1 MKFTTEQLA
10 VIENDQASFVVVA
23 AAGSGKTSVL
33 AERYLRLVQQGHSP
47 DSILT
52 ITFTNKAAADMKR
65 RIVNRLRRERLYDAA
80 QIAETGPIQTFH
92 AFCERILR
100 ENALLAGL
108 DPQFDILSPSDAS
121 QLRRQCIRDVLATD
135 LIDFPEAAELVRT
148 AAGKR
153 EFQATTPYQQLEDT
167 VIGVLERMH
176 SSTFSDDYYE
186 QKFGNLEAAR
196 ASFVQI
202 VQSEIDPDLELDLAE
217 ISIEDWFA
225 AITSAYAAAKKRD
238 RFRYVKPPWL
248 KTKQA
253 KDQTAFLR
261 QTAGVI
267 QLALDTSSRIRIKMM
282 RSQQFDFSALEHL
295 TIGLL
300 KDRIEAR
307 TRLQR
312 QYRYVMVDESQDMN
326 PIQDE
331 LVSLLGVREVMQV
344 GDPQQS
350 IYGFRMAD
358 VERFQSK
365 ASNSNTLRL
374 GFNFRSE
381 PGIINFVN
389 EFFRDQWPDNYS
401 PMQKL
406 GQAIEDPEDDPFAGP
421 SLDFSG
427 VEHWPIGTTNYALIA
442 TRIKELIQDGTAPG
456 KITILVRG
464 MKFAAMIQEAMERLG
479 VPAAIVGGSTKFYAR
494 MEVRDLANILSALA
508 SPYDD
513 FALLATLGGPAAQL
527 SLDTLISL
535 SAVTPVSERLPNIK
549 LELPEDQVKLD
560 AFRAWFEP
568 LREGADRMSAAEVLA
583 EVFRSSPLLVNVAKG
598 PGGEQALANVRKLL
612 MMASDQA
619 DLSPLDFAAQMR
631 TISELK
637 EQEGDAPV
645 HEDDS
650 VSESERPVQIMTIH
664 KAKGLEFDT
673 VILPDTGGKFEQDI
687 RPVVFDQRLPFVSV
701 KLGADDGLTHRL
713 IHHRMSVR
721 SIAEELRVLYVA
733 LTRAKRKLCI
743 VTVNTSKNTDSAAQ
757 RLQRTFS
764 RLGDKITT
772 RGAVSPPDE
781 NSVPSDE

>member
-1 MKFTTEQLA
+1 MRFTTEQLA
-10 VIENDQASFVVVA
+10 VIENDQSSFVVVA

-65 RIVNRLRRERLYDAA
+65 RIVDRLRRERLYDEA

-108 DPQFDILSPSDAS
+108 DPQFDILSPGDAS

-135 LIDFPEAAELVRT
+135 LQEFPEAADLVRT

-153 EFQATTPYQQLEDT
+153 DFQASTPYQQLEDT
-167 VIGVLERMH
+167 VIGVLEGMH
-176 SSTFSDDYYE
+176 SSTFSDDHYE
-186 QKFGNLEAAR
+186 QKFGTLEAAR
-196 ASFVQI
+196 ASFGRF
-202 VQSEIDPDLELDLAE
+202 VQSQIDPDLDLDLSDF
-217 ISIEDWFA
+217 SIEDWPE
-225 AITSAYAAAKKRD
+225 AISSAYAAAKAKD
-238 RFRYVKPPWL
+238 RSRFAKPAWL
-248 KTKQA
+248 KKSIG
-253 KDQTAFLR
+253 KDQSAYLR
-261 QTAGVI
+261 HTVGVM
-267 QLALDTSSRIRIKMM
+267 QLALDASWRIRVQMR

-295 TIGLL
+295 TVGLL
-300 KDRIEAR
+300 KDRVEAR

-365 ASNSNTLRL
+365 ASNSSTLRL

-389 EFFRDQWPDNYS
+389 EFFRDQWPEHYS

-406 GQAIEDPEDDPFAGP
+406 GQPTEGPGDDPFAGP
-421 SLDFSG
+421 SLNFEG
-427 VEHWPIGTTNYALIA
+427 VEHWPIGDTNYALIG
-442 TRIKELIQDGTAPG
+442 TRIQELIKDGTAPG
-456 KITILVRG
+456 KITILVRS
-464 MKFAAMIQEAMERLG
+464 MTFAVSIQEVLDKLG

-494 MEVRDLANILSALA
+494 MEVRDLANILTALA

-527 SLDTLISL
+527 SLDALVAL
-535 SAVTPVSERLPNIK
+535 SAVTPVSEQLSSIQ
-549 LELPEDQVKLD
+549 LELPEDQAKLN
-560 AFRAWFEP
+560 AFRTWFEP
-568 LREGADRMSAAEVLA
+568 LREGADRMSAAEVLS
-583 EVFRSSPLLVNVAKG
+583 EVFRSSPLLVHVAKG
-598 PGGEQALANVRKLL
+598 AGGEQALANVRKLL
-612 MMASDQA
+612 MMASDQP
-619 DLSPLDFAAQMR
+619 DLGPLDFAEQMR

-650 VSESERPVQIMTIH
+650 VGESERPVQIMTIH

-673 VILPDTGGKFEQDI
+673 VVLPDTKGGFKKRI
-687 RPVVFDQRLPFVSV
+687 RSVIFDQRLPLLSV
-701 KLGADDGLTHRL
+701 KLESGEGL
-713 IHHRMSVR
+713 IHRMLDHLMSER
-721 SIAEELRVLYVA
+721 SLAEELRVLYVA
-733 LTRAKRKLCI
+733 LTRAKRRLCI
-743 VTVNTSKNTDSAAQ
+743 VSVNTDRDSATQ

-764 RLGDKITT
+764 RLGDRVTT